1 MPMNKAKKAVEL
13 KEVQDIISNDIEALI
28 LVENKGMTVKDVEA
42 LRRGAKE
49 DNAVYK
55 VSKNSLSKIA
65 LKGTKFE
72 GVLDMLKG
80 PTALILSK
88 DILAASRVAQKFAS
102 TSNDKLVILGG
113 SDGNKVLDQKE
124 VKFYAS
130 LPSLDALRGKL
141 VGLLQAPGAQL
152 ARVVNAYAT
161 KDAA

>member
-13 KEVQDIISNDIEALI
+13 KEVQEYIAADIEAMLV
-28 LVENKGMTVKDVEA
+28 VENKGLTVKQVEA

-49 DNAVYK
+49 ENVIYK

-72 GVLDMLKG
+72 AIADLFKG
-80 PTALILSK
+80 PTALIMGK
-88 DILAASRVAQKFAS
+88 DVLAAARVAHKFS
-102 TSNDKLVILGG
+102 SSSNDKLVILGG
-113 SDGNKVLDQKE
+113 SAGDKMLDK
-124 VKFYAS
+124 KDIAFYAS

-141 VGLLQAPGAQL
+141 VGLLQAPAAQL

-161 KDAA
+161 KEG